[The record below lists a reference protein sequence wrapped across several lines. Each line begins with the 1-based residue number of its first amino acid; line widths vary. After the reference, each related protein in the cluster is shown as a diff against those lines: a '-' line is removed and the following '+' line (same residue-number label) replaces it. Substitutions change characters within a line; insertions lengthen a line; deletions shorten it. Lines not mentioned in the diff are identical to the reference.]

1 MKVFNTIIVAAL
13 SFAMIVHAKGADN
26 KCMPSVRSCNKRSLD
41 SRNYAYP
48 MGGIV
53 SSGDVKEIEDANKVE
68 ATKEEVTKND

>member
-1 MKVFNTIIVAAL
+1 
-13 SFAMIVHAKGADN
+13 
-26 KCMPSVRSCNKRSLD
+26 
-41 SRNYAYP
+41 